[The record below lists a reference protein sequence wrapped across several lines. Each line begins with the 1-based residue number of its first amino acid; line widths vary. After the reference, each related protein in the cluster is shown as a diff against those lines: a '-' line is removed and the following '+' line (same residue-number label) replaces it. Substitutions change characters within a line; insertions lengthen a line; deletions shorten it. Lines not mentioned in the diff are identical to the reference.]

1 MKPIRI
7 LLAEDQ
13 TLMRQGLK
21 TILELENGFEVVGEA
36 EDGKAAVKLA
46 LQLRPDII
54 LMDVQ
59 MPQMNGVEATAAIC
73 RSWPEARVII
83 LTTFDRDDYV
93 FQGVRAGA
101 VGYLLK
107 DLPAPKLV
115 ETIRRV
121 HDGEVFIQPEIASR
135 TLRAALH
142 SPGDLVEPLTER
154 EREVLVMLAQGIPNK
169 EIADKLHLAE
179 GTVKN
184 HVSNILGKLQA
195 QNRTEAADIARK
207 RGLI

>member
-21 TILELENGFEVVGEA
+21 TILELESSFEVAGEA

-59 MPQMNGVEATAAIC
+59 MPQLNGVEATAAIC
-73 RSWPEARVII
+73 RAWPEARVII

-107 DLPAPKLV
+107 DLPSPKLI

-142 SPGDLVEPLTER
+142 SPGVLVEPLSER
-154 EREVLVMLAQGIPNK
+154 EHEVLVMLAQGIPNK

>member
-21 TILELENGFEVVGEA
+21 TILELENGFEVAGEA

-73 RSWPEARVII
+73 RSWPEARIII

-107 DLPAPKLV
+107 DLPSPKLI

-142 SPGDLVEPLTER
+142 FPGELVEPLSER

-195 QNRTEAADIARK
+195 QNRTEAADIARR

>member
-21 TILELENGFEVVGEA
+21 TILELESSFEVAGEA

-59 MPQMNGVEATAAIC
+59 MPQLNGVEATAAIC
-73 RSWPEARVII
+73 QAWPEAKIII

-93 FQGVRAGA
+93 FAGVRAGA

-107 DLPAPKLV
+107 DLPARKLV
-115 ETIRRV
+115 ETIRAV
-121 HDGEVFIQPEIASR
+121 QAGEVFIQPEIASR
-135 TLRAALH
+135 ALRATLH
-142 SPGDLVEPLTER
+142 PADGLIEPLSDR
-154 EREVLVMLAQGIPNK
+154 EREVLVMLAQGIANK
-169 EIADKLHLAE
+169 EIADKLHIAE

-195 QNRTEAADIARK
+195 QNRTQAADIARR

>member
-21 TILELENGFEVVGEA
+21 TILELEPDFRVAGEA
-36 EDGKAAVKLA
+36 DDGRAAVKLA

-59 MPQMNGVEATAAIC
+59 MPQLNGVEATTEIC
-73 RSWPEARVII
+73 RSWPEAKIII

-101 VGYLLK
+101 RGYLLK
-107 DLPAPKLV
+107 DLPAVKLI

-121 HDGEVFIQPEIASR
+121 QDGETFIQPEIASR
-135 TLRAALH
+135 ALRSALH
-142 SPGDLVEPLTER
+142 SPGEFVEPLSER
-154 EREVLVMLAQGIPNK
+154 EREILVLLAQGVPNK
-169 EIADKLHLAE
+169 EIADKLHIAE

-184 HVSNILGKLQA
+184 HVTNILGKLQV
-195 QNRTEAADIARK
+195 QNRTQAADIARR

>member
-21 TILELENGFEVVGEA
+21 TILELESDLRVAGEA

-59 MPQMNGVEATAAIC
+59 MPQLNGVEATAAIC
-73 RSWPEARVII
+73 RSWPEAKVII

-107 DLPAPKLV
+107 DLPASKLV

-121 HDGEVFIQPEIASR
+121 HGGEVFIQPEIASR

-142 SPGDLVEPLTER
+142 SPGDLIEPLSER

-195 QNRTEAADIARK
+195 QNRTEAADIARR

>member
-1 MKPIRI
+1 

-21 TILELENGFEVVGEA
+21 TILELESSFEVAGEA

-59 MPQMNGVEATAAIC
+59 MPQLNGVEATAAIC
-73 RSWPEARVII
+73 RAWPEARVII

-107 DLPAPKLV
+107 DLPSPKLI

-142 SPGDLVEPLTER
+142 SPGVLVEPLSER
-154 EREVLVMLAQGIPNK
+154 EHEVLVMLAQGIPNK

>member
-1 MKPIRI
+1 MKLIRI

-21 TILELENGFEVVGEA
+21 TILELESGFEVAGEA

-73 RSWPEARVII
+73 RSWPQARVII

-107 DLPAPKLV
+107 DLPSPKLI

-121 HDGEVFIQPEIASR
+121 HDGEIFIQPEIASR

-142 SPGDLVEPLTER
+142 SPGDLIEPLSER

>member
-21 TILELENGFEVVGEA
+21 TILELESGFEVAGEA

-73 RSWPEARVII
+73 RSWPEAKVII

-107 DLPAPKLV
+107 DLPSPKLI

-121 HDGEVFIQPEIASR
+121 HEGEVFIQPEIASR

-142 SPGDLVEPLTER
+142 SPGDLIEPLSER

>member
-1 MKPIRI
+1 MTPIRI

-21 TILELENGFEVVGEA
+21 TILELEGGFEVAGEA

-59 MPQMNGVEATAAIC
+59 IPQLNGVEATATIC
-73 RSWPEARVII
+73 RAWPEARIII

-107 DLPAPKLV
+107 DLPASKLL

-142 SPGDLVEPLTER
+142 SSSDLVEPLSER

-184 HVSNILGKLQA
+184 HVSNVLGKLQA
-195 QNRTEAADIARK
+195 QNRTEAADIARR

>member
-21 TILELENGFEVVGEA
+21 TILELESSFEVAGEA

-59 MPQMNGVEATAAIC
+59 MPQLNGVEATAAIC

-121 HDGEVFIQPEIASR
+121 HAGEVFIQPEIASR

-142 SPGDLVEPLTER
+142 SPGDLIEPLSER

-195 QNRTEAADIARK
+195 QNRTEAADIARR